1 MRRTQNA
8 IGAAAA
14 IIERC
19 PLVIVLAGS
28 AWVSTILLRIRTALA
43 STFKKSNLCKSG
55 LVSTFRSISEVRPCL
70 PAHTES
76 RSNSRNVESRAD
88 KTHQKRSRTSE
99 AGCGGGLWTWTSTQ
113 CLQFENARFR
123 L

>member
-28 AWVSTILLRIRTALA
+28 AWVPNYPPSDTYATGA
-43 STFKKSNLCKSG
+43 TFKKSNLCKNG

-70 PAHTES
+70 PAHTKS

-88 KTHQKRSRTSE
+88 KTHQITISDKRSR
-99 AGCGGGLWTWTSTQ
+99 LWWWVMD
-113 CLQFENARFR
+113 
-123 L
+123 